1 MEAATSTQTPQETV
15 PVEKPVATDSSQSDP
30 VLDESTEP
38 VATDSSQSDPVLDE
52 STEPV
57 ATDSSQ
63 SDPVLDESTEPVA
76 TDSSQSDP
84 VLDES
89 TEPVAT
95 ESSQSVPVLDESTEP
110 VATES
115 SQSVPVPPSL
125 QETVSQSASF
135 LSKTSEPAETGS
147 SGGEMVTVQ
156 QPTISNLEPVELNS
170 PKTFLDKGIQT
181 GSDVFVS
188 TLLSSSMMSELEPY
202 ESDDDYQYENTPSGI
217 SELDS
222 KVEYADRL
230 DLASTAF
237 SDLLELETR

>member
-1 MEAATSTQTPQETV
+1 MVIMLETPDIKNFDPLPSIQLWNAAPKISRRVKQPKQTIQPIIIQSDSDINVEAATSTQTPQETV
-15 PVEKPVATDSSQSDP
+15 PVE
-30 VLDESTEP
+30 
-38 VATDSSQSDPVLDE
+38 
-52 STEPV
+52 
-57 ATDSSQ
+57 
-63 SDPVLDESTEPVA
+63 EPVA

-95 ESSQSVPVLDESTEP
+95 ESSQSVPV
-110 VATES
+110 
-115 SQSVPVPPSL
+115 PPNL
-125 QETVSQSASF
+125 QTVSQSASF
-135 LSKTSEPAETGS
+135 LSKTSQPAETGS

-217 SELDS
+217 FELDS